1 MRIKQRIIFI
11 ILTSVFLFSTFYF
24 LKNNN
29 SNATIHFNSIK
40 NIKQFVLNIED
51 YANFTDSYCQANFPN
66 YEKYI
71 KPKNA
76 KLKMVHIVTRHG
88 DRTPTHALPNE
99 NITWDVCNYVEENQ
113 VSSIPN
119 FVVNKKIDIDLEHN
133 PYAKQIYWEGNCGI
147 GQLTDKGI
155 KQHKSLGKNLRLIY
169 LNDDYDENNDNV
181 HVKEWFWGV
190 ESMSKED
197 YEKELNSNNI
207 GGRIWAKSTER
218 SRTMVSAQAFL
229 SEFIPNAKNVS
240 LNITPRYLELLIPNA
255 LSCRRLGG
263 FVERMKLSSQ
273 YKRKVKETENSFKL
287 LEKILG
293 TEKSQLTFERYFDT
307 LQGRRCWNKPL
318 PCSEDGSL
326 CVDES
331 LANSIINMGDWERA
345 YQYNIR
351 GWDGALELAKMRVG
365 PLLIE
370 FLTNMLHRI
379 QGLDKRRFLL
389 YSAHDST
396 ISAVLGVL
404 LDEPLHWPG
413 YASNFIIELWESTE
427 KNMKNKYFFRVLYN
441 GQHVKID
448 RKSVV

>member
-1 MRIKQRIIFI
+1 
-11 ILTSVFLFSTFYF
+11 
-24 LKNNN
+24 
-29 SNATIHFNSIK
+29 
-40 NIKQFVLNIED
+40 
-51 YANFTDSYCQANFPN
+51 
-66 YEKYI
+66 
-71 KPKNA
+71 
-76 KLKMVHIVTRHG
+76 
-88 DRTPTHALPNE
+88 
-99 NITWDVCNYVEENQ
+99 
-113 VSSIPN
+113 
-119 FVVNKKIDIDLEHN
+119 
-133 PYAKQIYWEGNCGI
+133 
-147 GQLTDKGI
+147 
-155 KQHKSLGKNLRLIY
+155 
-169 LNDDYDENNDNV
+169 
-181 HVKEWFWGV
+181 
-190 ESMSKED
+190 
-197 YEKELNSNNI
+197 
-207 GGRIWAKSTER
+207 
-218 SRTMVSAQAFL
+218 MVSAQAFL

-413 YASNFIIELWESTE
+413 
-427 KNMKNKYFFRVLYN
+427 
-441 GQHVKID
+441 
-448 RKSVV
+448 